1 MILIKMDGQ
10 LNEIRDSLLKESLEY
25 VKSHITSNDITT
37 QVIAGIAF
45 RDGAEYVLEKL
56 KDK

>member
-1 MILIKMDGQ
+1 MDGQ
-10 LNEIRDSLLKESLEY
+10 LNEIKDSLLKESLEY
-25 VKSHITSNDITT
+25 VKSHITSNDATI

>member
-1 MILIKMDGQ
+1 MGGL
-10 LNEIRDSLLKESLEY
+10 LNKIEDSLLKESLEY
-25 VKSHITSNDITT
+25 VKNHITSNDTT
-37 QVIAGIAF
+37 IQVIAGVAF

>member
-1 MILIKMDGQ
+1 MGGQ
-10 LNEIRDSLLKESLEY
+10 LNEIKDSLLKESLEY
-25 VKSHITSNDITT
+25 VKNHITSDNLTI
-37 QVIAGIAF
+37 QVIAGVAF

>member
-1 MILIKMDGQ
+1 MKMDGQ
-10 LNEIRDSLLKESLEY
+10 LNKIRDSLLKDSLEY

-37 QVIAGIAF
+37 QVIAGVAF

-56 KDK
+56 KSK